1 MDWALQSRCACIQN
15 QKEKKKKSINICMK
29 TVKETEIMIRTW
41 IMKSQKS
48 RTIRREID
56 DELSFLRNVKW
67 KSWRNPWKSVGKP
80 KNKKKKSKTSMINSY
95 LIGVTCK
102 IFFVA
107 ENTTPRETKNKEKDL
122 KRERIGGGGRRWEE
136 EKRISC

>member
-1 MDWALQSRCACIQN
+1 MSLAISLCLYS
-15 QKEKKKKSINICMK
+15 KSKGKKKKSINICMK

-67 KSWRNPWKSVGKP
+67 KSWGNQWKSVGKP
-80 KNKKKKSKTSMINSY
+80 KNKKKSKIKLGFVTSMINSY
-95 LIGVTCK
+95 LIGVTCML
-102 IFFVA
+102 FLLLR
-107 ENTTPRETKNKEKDL
+107 TPRQERRRTEKKIWKERELGEGVGVEK
-122 KRERIGGGGRRWEE
+122 KRKE
-136 EKRISC
+136 